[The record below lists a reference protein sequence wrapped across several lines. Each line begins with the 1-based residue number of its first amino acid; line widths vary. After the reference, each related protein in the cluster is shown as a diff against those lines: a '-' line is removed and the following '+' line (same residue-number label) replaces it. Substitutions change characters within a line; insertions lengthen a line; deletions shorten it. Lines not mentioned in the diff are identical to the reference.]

1 MTRAVGILGLGHY
14 VPEKI
19 ITNTDMEKIVETSDE
34 WITERTG
41 IKRVTSLLRKKQP
54 PIWRTMLL

>member
-34 WITERTG
+34 WITERT
-41 IKRVTSLLRKKQP
+41 VTSLLRKKQP

>member
-19 ITNTDMEKIVETSDE
+19 ITNTDMEKLL
-34 WITERTG
+34 RP
-41 IKRVTSLLRKKQP
+41 VTNGLLSAPASSSVTLLLRKKQL

>member
-34 WITERTG
+34 
-41 IKRVTSLLRKKQP
+41 
-54 PIWRTMLL
+54 

>member
-19 ITNTDMEKIVETSDE
+19 ITNTDMEKIVETSDD
-34 WITERTG
+34 G
-41 IKRVTSLLRKKQP
+41 LLSAPASSSVTSLLRKKQP

>member
-34 WITERTG
+34 WICLLY
-41 IKRVTSLLRKKQP
+41 TSPSPRDT
-54 PIWRTMLL
+54 R